1 MVEDRDSPQPHARRM
16 LELEYQVFN
25 QQITQL
31 LESRAFERRSIDE
44 INLWWRDCSAKRSRA
59 DLLRHLS
66 QCESLL
72 RLHAQTSDFRDQYRC
87 LQTRLAELGQQLGY
101 W

>member
-1 MVEDRDSPQPHARRM
+1 MVEDRDQRRRI
-16 LELEYQVFN
+16 LETEYQTLS
-25 QQITQL
+25 QEITSMI
-31 LESRAFERRSIDE
+31 ESRAFECRSMDE
-44 INLWWRDCSAKRSRA
+44 ITHWCCDLSEKRSGT

-66 QCESLL
+66 ECESLI
-72 RLHAQTSDFRDQYRC
+72 RLHAQTSGFQDQYRR